1 MSFRDEEGE
10 ERRSDREWFVLA
22 NTKYNYIGRG
32 KFFSKAGDM
41 GQACG
46 PIMMGDLWDN
56 AYNIV
61 VPPRTLFVSFLIHIW
76 LCSGSGIY
84 NLKHTCKFSD

>member
-46 PIMMGDLWDN
+46 PIMMGDL
-56 AYNIV
+56 
-61 VPPRTLFVSFLIHIW
+61 
-76 LCSGSGIY
+76 
-84 NLKHTCKFSD
+84 